1 MSTILFELGC
11 EELPPKSLKPLR
23 DALQASVI
31 AQLTEADITFDSIK
45 AFAAPRRLALQIQ
58 GISDKQPDRS
68 EQKRGPAIKAAF
80 DAEGNLSKALRGS
93 VSSNIPFENS
103 QVLENFFRDSKDEKS
118 NRNFKELIDKIN
130 KQGYKEV
137 LEELNQ
143 KSISFLTKYGIKISV
158 SGTSKGSYISFEQ
171 TIQGQATTELLPAIF
186 QTALDNLPIAKRM
199 RSGASRNEF
208 VRPVQWAVLMQDS
221 AVIDATIQ
229 GHQTANQ
236 TRGHRFHSP
245 NYHEIAHAGN
255 YEQLLDGLKV
265 VADFDK
271 RQMLIK
277 NQVKALAD
285 EVNADAIVP
294 QDLLDEVTALV
305 DFPIALRASF
315 EPRFLQVP
323 QEALISTMQADQK
336 YFCLTDKAGKLQPY
350 FIFITNIESKDPNQ
364 IIEGNE
370 KVVRPRLADAEFFFL
385 QDQKQPLFALT
396 ESLKTRVFQDK
407 LGTIWEKSERIAK
420 LAAFIAALMQQ
431 QGQQI
436 DIDET
441 VRAGILSKADLASS
455 LVGEYPELQGI
466 AGTYYAR
473 LNNEPEAVAA
483 SLEEQYLPKFSGD
496 VLPQTPIGICLA
508 LADRLD
514 TLVGIFAIDQAPTG
528 SKDPFSLRRSAI
540 GILRILIEKQLP
552 INLVA
557 LVEQAIKGYSDAE
570 GSKIEKMGDTFT
582 QVMAFLNSRYR
593 AMYTEQGVSVDT
605 IQAVQAI
612 NPHMPLDFDQRIRAV
627 QAFSELS
634 QASMLADS
642 NKRVANIL
650 AKSEVSVADNVDEA
664 LLSESAEQS
673 LYGSVRQ
680 AQTAVQPLLEQADYT
695 QVLQTLA
702 SLDEPLT
709 QFFDNVMVNS
719 EDAAL
724 KNNRLALLKQVRAL
738 FLTVADIS
746 ELQL

>member
-23 DALQASVI
+23 DALQASVTE
-31 AQLTEADITFDSIK
+31 QLNEAEIGFDSIK
-45 AFAAPRRLALQIQ
+45 AFAAPRRLAIRIE

-80 DAEGNLSKALRGS
+80 DSDGNPTRAAMGFAKGLGIDAS
-93 VSSNIPFENS
+93 
-103 QVLENFFRDSKDEKS
+103 
-118 NRNFKELIDKIN
+118 ELITINTDKGDYV
-130 KQGYKEV
+130 GY
-137 LEELNQ
+137 
-143 KSISFLTKYGIKISV
+143 
-158 SGTSKGSYISFEQ
+158 EQ
-171 TIQGQATTELLPAIF
+171 IIQGQATTELLPTIF

-229 GHQTANQ
+229 GHQTGKQ

-245 NYHEIAHAGN
+245 DYHEITHAN
-255 YEQLLDGLKV
+255 DYEQLLDDLKV

-271 RQMLIK
+271 RQTLIK
-277 NQVKALAD
+277 NQVKTLAD
-285 EVNADAIVP
+285 EVNADPIVP

-305 DFPIALRASF
+305 DFPIALRANF
-315 EPRFLQVP
+315 EARFLQVP

-336 YFCLTDKAGKLQPY
+336 YFCLTDKVGKLQPY

-407 LGTIWEKSERIAK
+407 LGTIWQKSERIAK
-420 LAAFIAALMQQ
+420 LAAFIATLMQQ
-431 QGQQI
+431 QGR
-436 DIDET
+436 DINVDET
-441 VRAGILSKADLASS
+441 VRAAILSKADLASS

-473 LNNEPEAVAA
+473 LNDEPEAVAA
-483 SLEEQYLPKFSGD
+483 SLQEQYLPKFSGD

-557 LVEQAIKGYSDAE
+557 LVEQAIKGYSTSE
-570 GSKIEKMGDTFT
+570 GSKIAKMGDTFT

-593 AMYTEQGVSVDT
+593 AMYTEQGISVDT

-627 QAFSELS
+627 QTFSELP
-634 QASMLADS
+634 QAEELADS

-650 AKSEVSVADNVDEA
+650 AKSEVSVADTVDEA
-664 LLSESAEQS
+664 LLSEAAEQT
-673 LYGSVRQ
+673 LYQAVQQ
-680 AQTAVQPLLEQADYT
+680 AQMAVKPLLETADYT
-695 QVLQTLA
+695 QVLQTLV
-702 SLDEPLT
+702 SLDAPLT
-709 QFFDNVMVNS
+709 QFFADVMVNS

>member
-23 DALQASVI
+23 DALQASV
-31 AQLTEADITFDSIK
+31 AEQLSAAEITFDSIK
-45 AFAAPRRLALQIQ
+45 AFAAPRRLAIQIE
-58 GISDKQPDRS
+58 GISDKQPDRT

-80 DAEGNLSKALRGS
+80 DSDGNPTRAAMGFAKGLGIEAS
-93 VSSNIPFENS
+93 
-103 QVLENFFRDSKDEKS
+103 
-118 NRNFKELIDKIN
+118 ELTTINTDK
-130 KQGYKEV
+130 GDYV
-137 LEELNQ
+137 
-143 KSISFLTKYGIKISV
+143 G
-158 SGTSKGSYISFEQ
+158 FEQ
-171 TIQGQATTELLPAIF
+171 TISGQATTELLPAIF
-186 QTALDNLPIAKRM
+186 QTALDSLPIAKRM

-208 VRPVQWAVLMQDS
+208 VRPVQWVVLMQDDT
-221 AVIDATIQ
+221 VIDATIQ
-229 GHQTANQ
+229 GHQTGSQ

-245 NYHEIAHAGN
+245 DYHDIAHAN
-255 YEQLLDGLKV
+255 DYEQLLDGLKV

-285 EVNADAIVP
+285 EVNSDAIVP

-315 EPRFLQVP
+315 EARFLQVP

-336 YFCLTDKAGKLQPY
+336 YFCLTDKTGKLQPY

-420 LAAFIAALMQQ
+420 LAAFIATLMQQ
-431 QGQQI
+431 QGH
-436 DIDET
+436 DINVDET

-473 LNNEPEAVAA
+473 LNDEPEAVAA

-496 VLPQTPIGICLA
+496 VLPQTPVGICLA

-552 INLVA
+552 VNLVA

-570 GSKIEKMGDTFT
+570 GSKIAKMGDTFT

-650 AKSEVSVADNVDEA
+650 AKSEVSVADTVDET
-664 LLSESAEQS
+664 LLSEPAEQN
-673 LYGSVRQ
+673 LYNNVHQ
-680 AQTAVQPLLEQADYT
+680 AQMAVTPLLEQADYT

-719 EDAAL
+719 DDAAL

>member
-23 DALQASVI
+23 DALQTSVTE
-31 AQLTEADITFDSIK
+31 QLNEAEIGFDSIK
-45 AFAAPRRLALQIQ
+45 AFAAPRRLAIQIQ
-58 GISDKQPDRS
+58 GVSDKQPDRS

-80 DAEGNLSKALRGS
+80 DADGNPTRAAMGFAKGLGIDPS
-93 VSSNIPFENS
+93 
-103 QVLENFFRDSKDEKS
+103 
-118 NRNFKELIDKIN
+118 ELITINTDKGDYV
-130 KQGYKEV
+130 GY
-137 LEELNQ
+137 
-143 KSISFLTKYGIKISV
+143 
-158 SGTSKGSYISFEQ
+158 EQ
-171 TIQGQATTELLPAIF
+171 VIHGRATTELLPAIF

-199 RSGASRNEF
+199 RAGSSRDEF
-208 VRPVQWAVLMQDS
+208 VRPVQWTVLMQDG

-229 GHQTANQ
+229 GHQTGKH

-245 NYHEIAHAGN
+245 DYHEIAHAN
-255 YEQLLDGLKV
+255 DYEQLLDGLKV

-271 RQMLIK
+271 RQTLIK

-285 EVNADAIVP
+285 EVNADSIVP

-305 DFPIALRASF
+305 DFPIALRANF

-350 FIFITNIESKDPNQ
+350 FIFITNIESKDPKQ

-420 LAAFIAALMQQ
+420 LAAFIATLMQE
-431 QGQQI
+431 QGYDI
-436 DIDET
+436 SIDET

-473 LNNEPEAVAA
+473 LNDEPEAVAA

-496 VLPQTPIGICLA
+496 VLPKTPIGICLA

-557 LVEQAIKGYSDAE
+557 LVEQAIKGYSTSE
-570 GSKIEKMGDTFT
+570 GSKIAKMGDTFT

-627 QAFSELS
+627 QTFSELP
-634 QASMLADS
+634 QAEKLADS

-650 AKSEVSVADNVDEA
+650 AKSEVSVADTVDEA
-664 LLSESAEQS
+664 LLSEPAEQA
-673 LYGSVRQ
+673 LYQAVQQ
-680 AQTAVQPLLEQADYT
+680 AQTAVKPLLETADYT
-695 QVLQTLA
+695 QVLQTLV
-702 SLDEPLT
+702 SLDAPLSE
-709 QFFDNVMVNS
+709 FFADVMVNS

>member
-23 DALQASVI
+23 DALQASVTE
-31 AQLTEADITFDSIK
+31 QLTEADITFDSIK
-45 AFAAPRRLALQIQ
+45 AFAAPRRLAIQIQ

-80 DAEGNLSKALRGS
+80 DSDGNPTRAAMGFAKGLGIEAS
-93 VSSNIPFENS
+93 
-103 QVLENFFRDSKDEKS
+103 
-118 NRNFKELIDKIN
+118 ELITINTDKGDYV
-130 KQGYKEV
+130 GY
-137 LEELNQ
+137 
-143 KSISFLTKYGIKISV
+143 
-158 SGTSKGSYISFEQ
+158 EQ
-171 TIQGQATTELLPAIF
+171 VIHGQATTELLPAIF

-221 AVIDATIQ
+221 TVIDATIQ
-229 GHQTANQ
+229 GHQTGTQ

-245 NYHEIAHAGN
+245 DYHTIAHAN
-255 YEQLLDGLKV
+255 DYEQLLDGLKV

-285 EVNADAIVP
+285 EVNADPIVP

-305 DFPIALRASF
+305 DFPIALRANF
-315 EPRFLQVP
+315 EARFLQVP

-420 LAAFIAALMQQ
+420 LAAFIATLMQQ
-431 QGQQI
+431 QGRDI
-436 DIDET
+436 SIDET
-441 VRAGILSKADLASS
+441 VRAAILSKADLASS

-473 LNNEPEAVAA
+473 LNGEPEAVAA

-496 VLPQTPIGICLA
+496 VLPKTPIGICLA

-557 LVEQAIKGYSDAE
+557 LVEQAIKGYSTSD
-570 GSKIEKMGDTFT
+570 GSKIAKMGDTFT

-627 QAFSELS
+627 QTFSKVS

-650 AKSEVSVADNVDEA
+650 AKSEVSVADNVDEP
-664 LLSESAEQS
+664 LLSEPAEQE
-673 LYGSVRQ
+673 LYKAVQQ
-680 AQTAVQPLLEQADYT
+680 AQTAVKPLLETADYT
-695 QVLQTLA
+695 QVLQTLV
-702 SLDEPLT
+702 SLDAPLT
-709 QFFDNVMVNS
+709 QFFADVMVNS
-719 EDAAL
+719 DDAAL

>member
-23 DALQASVI
+23 DALQASVTE
-31 AQLTEADITFDSIK
+31 QLNDAEIGFDSIK
-45 AFAAPRRLALQIQ
+45 AFAAPRRLAIQIE

-80 DAEGNLSKALRGS
+80 DSDGNPTRAAMGFAKGLGIEAS
-93 VSSNIPFENS
+93 
-103 QVLENFFRDSKDEKS
+103 
-118 NRNFKELIDKIN
+118 ELITINTDKGDYV
-130 KQGYKEV
+130 GY
-137 LEELNQ
+137 
-143 KSISFLTKYGIKISV
+143 
-158 SGTSKGSYISFEQ
+158 EQ
-171 TIQGQATTELLPAIF
+171 VIHGQATTELLPEIF

-208 VRPVQWAVLMQDS
+208 VRPVQWAVLMQDD
-221 AVIDATIQ
+221 AVIGATIQ
-229 GHQTANQ
+229 GHQTGKQ

-245 NYHEIAHAGN
+245 EYHEITHAN
-255 YEQLLDGLKV
+255 DYEQLLDSLKV

-271 RQMLIK
+271 RQTLIN

-285 EVNADAIVP
+285 EVNADPIVP

-305 DFPIALRASF
+305 DFPIALRANF
-315 EPRFLQVP
+315 ELRFLQVP

-350 FIFITNIESKDPNQ
+350 FIFITNIESKNPNQ

-420 LAAFIAALMQQ
+420 LAAFIATLMQQ
-431 QGQQI
+431 QGR
-436 DIDET
+436 DINVDET
-441 VRAGILSKADLASS
+441 VRAAILSKADLASS

-473 LNNEPEAVAA
+473 LNDESEAVAA
-483 SLEEQYLPKFSGD
+483 SLQEQYLPKFSGD

-557 LVEQAIKGYSDAE
+557 LVEQAIKGYSTSE
-570 GSKIEKMGDTFT
+570 GSKIAKMGDTFT

-627 QAFSELS
+627 QTFSELP
-634 QASMLADS
+634 QAEKLSDS

-650 AKSEVSVADNVDEA
+650 AKSEVSVADTVDEA
-664 LLSESAEQS
+664 LLSEPAEQA
-673 LYGSVRQ
+673 LYQAVQQ
-680 AQTAVQPLLEQADYT
+680 AQTAVKPLLETADYT
-695 QVLQTLA
+695 QVLQTLV
-702 SLDEPLT
+702 SLDAPLT
-709 QFFDNVMVNS
+709 QFFADVMVNS

>member
-23 DALQASVI
+23 DALQASVTE
-31 AQLTEADITFDSIK
+31 QLTEAGISFDSIK

-58 GISDKQPDRS
+58 GIGDKQPDRS

-80 DAEGNLSKALRGS
+80 DAEGNPTRAAMGFAKGLGIEAS
-93 VSSNIPFENS
+93 
-103 QVLENFFRDSKDEKS
+103 
-118 NRNFKELIDKIN
+118 ELITINTDKGDYI
-130 KQGYKEV
+130 GY
-137 LEELNQ
+137 
-143 KSISFLTKYGIKISV
+143 
-158 SGTSKGSYISFEQ
+158 EQ

-221 AVIDATIQ
+221 TVIDATIQ
-229 GHQTANQ
+229 GHQTGTQ

-245 NYHEIAHAGN
+245 DYHNIGHAN
-255 YEQLLDGLKV
+255 DYEELLGGLKV

-285 EVNADAIVP
+285 EVNSDAIVP
-294 QDLLDEVTALV
+294 QALLDEVTALV

-315 EPRFLQVP
+315 EARFLQVP

-336 YFCLTDKAGKLQPY
+336 YFCLTDRTGKLQPY

-431 QGQQI
+431 QGSEI
-436 DIDET
+436 SIDET

-473 LNNEPEAVAA
+473 LNDEPEAVAA

-557 LVEQAIKGYSDAE
+557 LVEQAIKGYSTSD
-570 GSKIEKMGDTFT
+570 GSKIAKMGDTFT

-664 LLSESAEQS
+664 LLSEPAEQS
-673 LYGSVRQ
+673 LYASVQQ
-680 AQTAVQPLLEQADYT
+680 AQMAVQPLLEQADYT

-719 EDAAL
+719 EDTTL

>member
-23 DALQASVI
+23 DALQASVTE
-31 AQLTEADITFDSIK
+31 QLNQADISFDSIK
-45 AFAAPRRLALQIQ
+45 AFAAPRRLAIQID
-58 GISDKQPDRS
+58 GISDKQPDRT
-68 EQKRGPAIKAAF
+68 EEKRGPAIKAAF
-80 DAEGNLSKALRGS
+80 DADGNPTRAAMGFAKGLGIEASKLTTI
-93 VSSNIPFENS
+93 NT
-103 QVLENFFRDSKDEKS
+103 
-118 NRNFKELIDKIN
+118 DKGDYV
-130 KQGYKEV
+130 GY
-137 LEELNQ
+137 
-143 KSISFLTKYGIKISV
+143 I
-158 SGTSKGSYISFEQ
+158 Q
-171 TIQGQATTELLPAIF
+171 TVQGQATTELLPTIF

-208 VRPVQWAVLMQDS
+208 VRPVQWAVLMQDD

-229 GHQTANQ
+229 GHQTGNQ

-245 NYHEIAHAGN
+245 EYHTIAHAN
-255 YEQLLDGLKV
+255 DYEQLLDGLKV

-294 QDLLDEVTALV
+294 QSLLDEVTALV

-336 YFCLTDKAGKLQPY
+336 YFCLTDKTGKLQPY

-364 IIEGNE
+364 IIQGNE

-473 LNNEPEAVAA
+473 LNDEPEAVAA

-557 LVEQAIKGYSDAE
+557 LVEQAIKGYSDAD
-570 GSKIEKMGDTFT
+570 GSKITKMGDTFT

-634 QASMLADS
+634 QAEKLADS

-650 AKSEVSVADNVDEA
+650 AKSEGVVADEVDA
-664 LLSESAEQS
+664 SLLTEDAEKS
-673 LYGSVRQ
+673 LYQAVQQ
-680 AQTAVQPLLEQADYT
+680 AQTAVTPLLETANYT
-695 QVLQTLA
+695 QILQTLV

-709 QFFDNVMVNS
+709 QFFADVMVNS
-719 EDAAL
+719 KDMAL
-724 KNNRLALLKQVRAL
+724 QANRLALLKQVRAL

>member
-23 DALQASVI
+23 DALQASVTE
-31 AQLTEADITFDSIK
+31 QLNEAEIGFDSIK
-45 AFAAPRRLALQIQ
+45 AFAAPRRLAIRIE

-80 DAEGNLSKALRGS
+80 DSDGNPTRAAMGFAKGLGIDAS
-93 VSSNIPFENS
+93 
-103 QVLENFFRDSKDEKS
+103 
-118 NRNFKELIDKIN
+118 ELITINTDKGDYV
-130 KQGYKEV
+130 GY
-137 LEELNQ
+137 
-143 KSISFLTKYGIKISV
+143 
-158 SGTSKGSYISFEQ
+158 EQ
-171 TIQGQATTELLPAIF
+171 IIQGQATTELLPTIF

-229 GHQTANQ
+229 GHQTGKQ

-245 NYHEIAHAGN
+245 DYHEITHAN
-255 YEQLLDGLKV
+255 DYEQLLDDLKV

-271 RQMLIK
+271 RQTLIK
-277 NQVKALAD
+277 NQVKTLAD
-285 EVNADAIVP
+285 EVNADPIVP
-294 QDLLDEVTALV
+294 HDLLDEVTALV
-305 DFPIALRASF
+305 DFPIALRANF
-315 EPRFLQVP
+315 EARFLQVP

-336 YFCLTDKAGKLQPY
+336 YFCLTDKVGKLQPY

-420 LAAFIAALMQQ
+420 LAAFIATLMQQ
-431 QGQQI
+431 QGR
-436 DIDET
+436 DINVDET
-441 VRAGILSKADLASS
+441 VRAAILSKADLASS

-473 LNNEPEAVAA
+473 LNDEPEAVAA
-483 SLEEQYLPKFSGD
+483 SLQEQYLPKFSGD

-557 LVEQAIKGYSDAE
+557 LVEQAIKGYSTSE
-570 GSKIEKMGDTFT
+570 GSKIAKMGDTFT

-593 AMYTEQGVSVDT
+593 AMYTEQGISVDT

-627 QAFSELS
+627 QTFSELP
-634 QASMLADS
+634 QAEKLADS

-650 AKSEVSVADNVDEA
+650 AKSEVNVADTVDEA
-664 LLSESAEQS
+664 LLSEAAEQT
-673 LYGSVRQ
+673 LYQAVQQ
-680 AQTAVQPLLEQADYT
+680 AQMAVKPLLETADYT
-695 QVLQTLA
+695 QVLQTLV
-702 SLDEPLT
+702 SLDAPLT
-709 QFFDNVMVNS
+709 QFFADVMVNS

>member
-23 DALQASVI
+23 DALQASVTE
-31 AQLTEADITFDSIK
+31 QLDEADIGFDSIK
-45 AFAAPRRLALQIQ
+45 AFAAPRRLAIQIQ
-58 GISDKQPDRS
+58 GISDKQPDRT
-68 EQKRGPAIKAAF
+68 EQKRGPAIKAAY
-80 DAEGNLSKALRGS
+80 DSEGNPTRAAMGFAKGLGIEAS
-93 VSSNIPFENS
+93 
-103 QVLENFFRDSKDEKS
+103 
-118 NRNFKELIDKIN
+118 ELTTINTDKGDYV
-130 KQGYKEV
+130 GY
-137 LEELNQ
+137 
-143 KSISFLTKYGIKISV
+143 
-158 SGTSKGSYISFEQ
+158 EQ
-171 TIQGQATTELLPAIF
+171 TIHGQATTELLPDIF

-199 RSGASRNEF
+199 RSGSGREEF
-208 VRPVQWAVLMQDS
+208 VRPVQWVVLMQDDQ
-221 AVIDATIQ
+221 VIDATIQ
-229 GHQTANQ
+229 GHQTGAK

-245 NYHEIAHAGN
+245 DYYELDHADN
-255 YEQLLDGLKV
+255 YESLLERLKV
-265 VADFDK
+265 IADFDK
-271 RQMLIK
+271 RRMLIN
-277 NQVKALAD
+277 NQVKTLAD
-285 EVNADAIVP
+285 QVNANAIVP
-294 QDLLDEVTALV
+294 AELLDEVTALV
-305 DFPIALRASF
+305 DLPIALRASF

-336 YFCLTDKAGKLQPY
+336 YFCLTDKNGKLQPY

-385 QDQKQPLFALT
+385 QDQKQPLFAMT
-396 ESLKTRVFQDK
+396 ESLKTRVFQDQ

-420 LAAFIAALMQQ
+420 LAGFIAGLMQE
-431 QGQQI
+431 QGQSI
-436 DIDET
+436 DLDET
-441 VRAGILSKADLASS
+441 VRAAILAKADLASS
-455 LVGEYPELQGI
+455 LVGEFPELQGI

-473 LNNEPEAVAA
+473 LNDEPEAVTA
-483 SLEEQYLPKFSGD
+483 SIEEQYLPKFSGD
-496 VLPQTPIGICLA
+496 VLPKTPIGICLA

-557 LVEQAIKGYSDAE
+557 LVEQAIKNYSSSE
-570 GSKIEKMGDTFT
+570 GSKIAKMGDTFT

-593 AMYTEQGVSVDT
+593 AMYTEKGVSVDT

-627 QAFSELS
+627 QTFSELP
-634 QASMLADS
+634 QAQKLADS
-642 NKRVANIL
+642 NKRVANII
-650 AKSEVSVADNVDEA
+650 AKSEGAVADNVDES
-664 LLSESAEQS
+664 LLTEAAEKD
-673 LYGSVRQ
+673 LYAKVQQ
-680 AQTAVQPLLEQADYT
+680 AQQQIAPLLEQANYT

-724 KNNRLALLKQVRAL
+724 KANRLALLKQVRAL

>member
-23 DALQASVI
+23 DALQASVTE
-31 AQLTEADITFDSIK
+31 QLNEAEISFDSIK

-80 DAEGNLSKALRGS
+80 DAEGNPTRAAMGFAKGLGIEAS
-93 VSSNIPFENS
+93 
-103 QVLENFFRDSKDEKS
+103 
-118 NRNFKELIDKIN
+118 ELITINTDKGN
-130 KQGYKEV
+130 YVGY
-137 LEELNQ
+137 
-143 KSISFLTKYGIKISV
+143 
-158 SGTSKGSYISFEQ
+158 EQ
-171 TIQGQATTELLPAIF
+171 VIHGQATTELLATIF

-221 AVIDATIQ
+221 TVIDATIQ
-229 GHQTANQ
+229 GHQTGTQ

-245 NYHEIAHAGN
+245 NYHEIAHAN
-255 YEQLLDGLKV
+255 DYEELLGGLKV

-396 ESLKTRVFQDK
+396 ESLKTRVFQEK

-593 AMYTEQGVSVDT
+593 AMYTEQGVSVDI

-627 QAFSELS
+627 QTFSELS

-650 AKSEVSVADNVDEA
+650 AKSEVSVADTVDES

-673 LYGSVRQ
+673 LYASVLQ
-680 AQTAVQPLLEQADYT
+680 AQTAVKPLLEQADYT

>member
-23 DALQASVI
+23 DALENSVKE
-31 AQLTEADITFDSIK
+31 QLNEVNISFDSMK
-45 AFAAPRRLALQIQ
+45 AFAAPRRLALQIE
-58 GISDKQPDRS
+58 GISDKQPDRT

-80 DAEGNLSKALRGS
+80 DADGNPTRAALGFAKGLGIEAS
-93 VSSNIPFENS
+93 
-103 QVLENFFRDSKDEKS
+103 
-118 NRNFKELIDKIN
+118 ELTTIITDKGDYV
-130 KQGYKEV
+130 GY
-137 LEELNQ
+137 
-143 KSISFLTKYGIKISV
+143 
-158 SGTSKGSYISFEQ
+158 EQ
-171 TIQGQATTELLPAIF
+171 TVHGQATTELLPAIF

-199 RSGASRNEF
+199 RSGASRDEF
-208 VRPVQWAVLMQDS
+208 VRPVQWAVLMQDD

-229 GHQTANQ
+229 GHQTGTQ

-245 NYHEIAHAGN
+245 DYHTIAHAN
-255 YEQLLDGLKV
+255 DYEELLKGLKV

-277 NQVKALAD
+277 NQVKALANQ
-285 EVNADAIVP
+285 VNANAIVP

-305 DFPIALRASF
+305 DFPIALRADF
-315 EPRFLQVP
+315 ESRFLQVP

-336 YFCLTDKAGKLQPY
+336 YFCLTDKEGKLQPY
-350 FIFITNIESKDPNQ
+350 FIFITNIESKDPKQ

-431 QGQQI
+431 QGAQI
-436 DIDET
+436 DIEET
-441 VRAGILSKADLASS
+441 VRAAMLAKADLASS

-473 LNNEPEAVAA
+473 LNGEPAAVAA

-496 VLPQTPIGICLA
+496 VLPKTPIGICLA

-557 LVEQAIKGYSDAE
+557 LVEQAIKNYTSTE
-570 GSKIEKMGDTFT
+570 GSKIAKMGDTFT

-627 QAFSELS
+627 QTFSELP

-650 AKSEVSVADNVDEA
+650 AKSEVTVADKVDEA
-664 LLSESAEQS
+664 LLAEPAEQV
-673 LYGSVRQ
+673 LYSSVRQ
-680 AQTAVQPLLEQADYT
+680 AQTAVTPLLEKADYT

-724 KNNRLALLKQVRAL
+724 KNNRLALLNQVRAL

>member
-23 DALQASVI
+23 DALQASVTE
-31 AQLTEADITFDSIK
+31 QLTEADITFDSIK
-45 AFAAPRRLALQIQ
+45 AFAAPRRLAIQIQ

-80 DAEGNLSKALRGS
+80 DSDGNPTRAAMGFAKGLGIEAS
-93 VSSNIPFENS
+93 
-103 QVLENFFRDSKDEKS
+103 
-118 NRNFKELIDKIN
+118 ELITINTDKGDYV
-130 KQGYKEV
+130 GY
-137 LEELNQ
+137 
-143 KSISFLTKYGIKISV
+143 
-158 SGTSKGSYISFEQ
+158 EQ
-171 TIQGQATTELLPAIF
+171 VIDGQATTELLPAIF

-221 AVIDATIQ
+221 TVIEATIQ
-229 GHQTANQ
+229 GHQTGTQ

-245 NYHEIAHAGN
+245 DYYTIAHAN
-255 YEQLLDGLKV
+255 DYEQLLDGLKV

-305 DFPIALRASF
+305 DFPIALRANF
-315 EPRFLQVP
+315 EARFLQVP

-420 LAAFIAALMQQ
+420 LAAFIATLMQQ
-431 QGQQI
+431 QGR
-436 DIDET
+436 DINVDET
-441 VRAGILSKADLASS
+441 VRAAILSKADLASS

-473 LNNEPEAVAA
+473 LNGEPEAVAA

-496 VLPQTPIGICLA
+496 VLPKTPIGICLA

-557 LVEQAIKGYSDAE
+557 LVEQAIKGYSTSD
-570 GSKIEKMGDTFT
+570 GSKIAKMGDTFT

-627 QAFSELS
+627 QSFSKVS

-650 AKSEVSVADNVDEA
+650 AKSEVSVADTVDEA
-664 LLSESAEQS
+664 LLSESAEQN
-673 LYGSVRQ
+673 LYASVKQ
-680 AQTAVQPLLEQADYT
+680 AQTVVQPLLEQADYT
-695 QVLQTLA
+695 QVLQTLT

-719 EDAAL
+719 DDATL
-724 KNNRLALLKQVRAL
+724 KNNRLALLKRVRAL

>member
-23 DALQASVI
+23 DALQASVTE
-31 AQLTEADITFDSIK
+31 QLNEAEIGFDSIK
-45 AFAAPRRLALQIQ
+45 AFAAPRRLAIRIE

-80 DAEGNLSKALRGS
+80 DSDGNPTRAAMGFAKGLGIDAS
-93 VSSNIPFENS
+93 
-103 QVLENFFRDSKDEKS
+103 
-118 NRNFKELIDKIN
+118 ELITINTDKGDYV
-130 KQGYKEV
+130 GY
-137 LEELNQ
+137 
-143 KSISFLTKYGIKISV
+143 
-158 SGTSKGSYISFEQ
+158 EQ
-171 TIQGQATTELLPAIF
+171 IIQGQATTELLPTIF

-208 VRPVQWAVLMQDS
+208 VRPVQWAVLMQDDE
-221 AVIDATIQ
+221 VIDTTIQ
-229 GHQTANQ
+229 GHQTGKQ

-245 NYHEIAHAGN
+245 DYHEITHAN
-255 YEQLLDGLKV
+255 DYEQLLDGLKV

-271 RQMLIK
+271 RQTLIK
-277 NQVKALAD
+277 NQVKTLAD
-285 EVNADAIVP
+285 EVNADPIVP

-305 DFPIALRASF
+305 DFPIALRANF
-315 EPRFLQVP
+315 QARFLQVP

-420 LAAFIAALMQQ
+420 LAAFIATLMQQ
-431 QGQQI
+431 QGR
-436 DIDET
+436 DINVDET
-441 VRAGILSKADLASS
+441 VRAAILSKADLASS

-473 LNNEPEAVAA
+473 LNDEPEAVAA
-483 SLEEQYLPKFSGD
+483 SLQEQYLPKFSGD

-557 LVEQAIKGYSDAE
+557 LVEQAIKGYSTSE
-570 GSKIEKMGDTFT
+570 GSKIAKMGDTFT

-627 QAFSELS
+627 QTFSELP
-634 QASMLADS
+634 QAEELADS

-650 AKSEVSVADNVDEA
+650 AKSEVSVADTVDEA
-664 LLSESAEQS
+664 LLSEAAEQT
-673 LYGSVRQ
+673 LYQAVQQ
-680 AQTAVQPLLEQADYT
+680 AQMAVKPLLETADYT
-695 QVLQTLA
+695 QVLQTLV
-702 SLDEPLT
+702 SLDAPLT
-709 QFFDNVMVNS
+709 QFFADVMVNS

>member
-31 AQLTEADITFDSIK
+31 EQLNEAEISFDSIK

-80 DAEGNLSKALRGS
+80 DADGNPTRAAMGFAKGLGIEAS
-93 VSSNIPFENS
+93 
-103 QVLENFFRDSKDEKS
+103 
-118 NRNFKELIDKIN
+118 ELITINTDKGDYV
-130 KQGYKEV
+130 GY
-137 LEELNQ
+137 
-143 KSISFLTKYGIKISV
+143 
-158 SGTSKGSYISFEQ
+158 EQ
-171 TIQGQATTELLPAIF
+171 VIHGQATTELLPAIF

-221 AVIDATIQ
+221 TVIDATIQ
-229 GHQTANQ
+229 GHQTGTQ

-245 NYHEIAHAGN
+245 NYHEIAHAN
-255 YEQLLDGLKV
+255 DYEQLLDSLKV

-285 EVNADAIVP
+285 EVNSDAIVP

-336 YFCLTDKAGKLQPY
+336 YFCLTDKTGKLQPY

-664 LLSESAEQS
+664 LLSEPAEQG
-673 LYGSVRQ
+673 LYASVLQ
-680 AQTAVQPLLEQADYT
+680 AQTAVKPLLEQADYT

>member
-23 DALQASVI
+23 DALQASVTE
-31 AQLTEADITFDSIK
+31 QLNEADITFDSIK
-45 AFAAPRRLALQIQ
+45 AFAAPRRLAIRIE

-80 DAEGNLSKALRGS
+80 DSDGNPTRAAMGFAKGLGIDAS
-93 VSSNIPFENS
+93 
-103 QVLENFFRDSKDEKS
+103 
-118 NRNFKELIDKIN
+118 ELITINTDKGDYV
-130 KQGYKEV
+130 GY
-137 LEELNQ
+137 
-143 KSISFLTKYGIKISV
+143 
-158 SGTSKGSYISFEQ
+158 EQ
-171 TIQGQATTELLPAIF
+171 IIQGQATTELLPTIF

-229 GHQTANQ
+229 GHQTGKQ

-245 NYHEIAHAGN
+245 DYHEITHAN
-255 YEQLLDGLKV
+255 DYEQLLDDLKV

-277 NQVKALAD
+277 NQVKTLAD
-285 EVNADAIVP
+285 EVNADPIVP

-305 DFPIALRASF
+305 DFPIALRANF
-315 EPRFLQVP
+315 EARFLQVP

-407 LGTIWEKSERIAK
+407 LGTIWQKSERIAK
-420 LAAFIAALMQQ
+420 LAAFIATLMQQ
-431 QGQQI
+431 QGR
-436 DIDET
+436 DINVDET
-441 VRAGILSKADLASS
+441 VRAAILSKADLASS

-473 LNNEPEAVAA
+473 LNDEPEAVAA
-483 SLEEQYLPKFSGD
+483 SLQEQYLPKFSGD

-557 LVEQAIKGYSDAE
+557 LVEQAIKGYSTSE
-570 GSKIEKMGDTFT
+570 GSKIAKMGDTFT

-627 QAFSELS
+627 QTFSELP
-634 QASMLADS
+634 QAEELADS

-650 AKSEVSVADNVDEA
+650 AKSEVSVADTVDEA
-664 LLSESAEQS
+664 LLSEPAEQT
-673 LYGSVRQ
+673 LYQAVQQ
-680 AQTAVQPLLEQADYT
+680 AQTAVKPLLETADYT
-695 QVLQTLA
+695 QVLQTLV
-702 SLDEPLT
+702 SLDAPLSD
-709 QFFDNVMVNS
+709 FFADVMVNS

>member
-23 DALQASVI
+23 DALQASVTE
-31 AQLTEADITFDSIK
+31 QLTAADITFDSIK
-45 AFAAPRRLALQIQ
+45 AFAAPRRLAIQIQ
-58 GISDKQPDRS
+58 GISDKQPDRT

-80 DAEGNLSKALRGS
+80 DAEGNPTRAAMGFAKGLGIEAS
-93 VSSNIPFENS
+93 
-103 QVLENFFRDSKDEKS
+103 
-118 NRNFKELIDKIN
+118 ELTTINTDK
-130 KQGYKEV
+130 GDYV
-137 LEELNQ
+137 
-143 KSISFLTKYGIKISV
+143 G
-158 SGTSKGSYISFEQ
+158 FEQ
-171 TIQGQATTELLPAIF
+171 TIRGQATTELLPAIF

-208 VRPVQWAVLMQDS
+208 VRPVQWAVLMQDDT
-221 AVIDATIQ
+221 VIDATIQ
-229 GHQTANQ
+229 GHQTGTQ

-245 NYHEIAHAGN
+245 DYHNIAHAN
-255 YEQLLDGLKV
+255 DYEELLSGLKV

-285 EVNADAIVP
+285 EVNSDAIVP

-315 EPRFLQVP
+315 EARFLQVP

-336 YFCLTDKAGKLQPY
+336 YFCLTDKTGKLQPY

-396 ESLKTRVFQDK
+396 ESLKNRVFQDK

-420 LAAFIAALMQQ
+420 LAAFIATLMQQ
-431 QGQQI
+431 QGH
-436 DIDET
+436 DINVDET

-473 LNNEPEAVAA
+473 LNDEPEAVAA

-570 GSKIEKMGDTFT
+570 GSKIAKMGDTFT

-650 AKSEVSVADNVDEA
+650 AKSEVSVADTVDEA
-664 LLSESAEQS
+664 LLSEHAEQN
-673 LYGSVRQ
+673 LYANVKQ
-680 AQTAVQPLLEQADYT
+680 AQTVVQPLLEQADYT

-709 QFFDNVMVNS
+709 QFFDQVMVNS

>member
-23 DALQASVI
+23 DALQASVTE
-31 AQLTEADITFDSIK
+31 QLNEAEISFDTIK

-80 DAEGNLSKALRGS
+80 DAEGNPTRAAMGFAKGLGIEAS
-93 VSSNIPFENS
+93 
-103 QVLENFFRDSKDEKS
+103 
-118 NRNFKELIDKIN
+118 ELITINTDKGDYV
-130 KQGYKEV
+130 GY
-137 LEELNQ
+137 
-143 KSISFLTKYGIKISV
+143 
-158 SGTSKGSYISFEQ
+158 EQ
-171 TIQGQATTELLPAIF
+171 VIHGQATTELLAAIF

-221 AVIDATIQ
+221 TVIDAIIQ
-229 GHQTANQ
+229 GHQTGTQ

-245 NYHEIAHAGN
+245 NYHEIAHAN
-255 YEQLLDGLKV
+255 DYEELLGGLKV

-285 EVNADAIVP
+285 EVNSDAIVP

-650 AKSEVSVADNVDEA
+650 AKSEVSVADTVDEA

-673 LYGSVRQ
+673 LYASVLQ
-680 AQTAVQPLLEQADYT
+680 AQTAVKPLLEQADYT

-702 SLDEPLT
+702 SLDKPLT

>member
-11 EELPPKSLKPLR
+11 EELPPKSLKALR
-23 DALQASVI
+23 DALQTSVTE
-31 AQLTEADITFDSIK
+31 QLAEADISFDSIK

-58 GISDKQPDRS
+58 GISEKQPDRS

-80 DAEGNLSKALRGS
+80 DADGNPSRAAIGFAKGLGIEASELVTITTDKGDY
-93 VSSNIPFENS
+93 VGYE
-103 QVLENFFRDSKDEKS
+103 QV
-118 NRNFKELIDKIN
+118 
-130 KQGYKEV
+130 
-137 LEELNQ
+137 
-143 KSISFLTKYGIKISV
+143 IK
-158 SGTSKGSYISFEQ
+158 
-171 TIQGQATTELLPAIF
+171 GQAVTELLPQIL

-199 RSGASRNEF
+199 RSGASREEF
-208 VRPVQWAVLMQDS
+208 VRPVQWAVLMQDDQLIE
-221 AVIDATIQ
+221 AKIQ
-229 GHQTANQ
+229 GQQTGTQ

-245 NYHEIAHAGN
+245 DYHPIDHADH
-255 YEQLLDGLKV
+255 YEALLESLKV
-265 VADFDK
+265 IANFEK
-271 RQMLIK
+271 RRTLIN
-277 NQVKALAD
+277 NQVKTLAD
-285 EVNADAIVP
+285 QVNAKAIIP
-294 QDLLDEVTALV
+294 QELLDEVTALV

-336 YFCLTDKAGKLQPY
+336 YFCLTDKAGKLLPY

-407 LGTIWEKSERIAK
+407 LGTIWQKSERIAK
-420 LAAFIAALMQQ
+420 LAAFIATLMLE
-431 QGQQI
+431 QGVQI

-441 VRAGILSKADLASS
+441 VRAAILSKADLASS

-473 LNNEPEAVAA
+473 LNDEPETVAA
-483 SLEEQYLPKFSGD
+483 SLQEQYLPKFSGD

-552 INLVA
+552 INIVA
-557 LVEQAIKGYSDAE
+557 LAQQAIRNYSSADNDWVINRA
-570 GSKIEKMGDTFT
+570 DTFT
-582 QVMAFLNSRYR
+582 QVITFLNSRYR

-612 NPHMPLDFDQRIRAV
+612 NTDMPLDFDQRIRAV
-627 QAFSELS
+627 QAFSELP
-634 QASMLADS
+634 QASKLADS

-650 AKSEVSVADNVDEA
+650 AKSEAQVADNVDES
-664 LLSESAEQS
+664 LLSESAEQQ
-673 LYGSVRQ
+673 LYQAVIQ
-680 AQTAVQPLLEQADYT
+680 AQAALTPLLETADYT
-695 QVLQTLA
+695 QILQTLA

-709 QFFDNVMVNS
+709 QFFDDVMVNS

-724 KNNRLALLKQVRAL
+724 KANRLALLKQVRAL

>member
-23 DALQASVI
+23 DALQASI
-31 AQLTEADITFDSIK
+31 TEQLTEADISFNSIK
-45 AFAAPRRLALQIQ
+45 AFAAPRRLAIQIQ
-58 GISDKQPDRS
+58 GISDKQPDRT
-68 EQKRGPAIKAAF
+68 EEKRGPAIKAAF
-80 DAEGNLSKALRGS
+80 DADGNPTRAAMGFAKGLGIEAS
-93 VSSNIPFENS
+93 
-103 QVLENFFRDSKDEKS
+103 
-118 NRNFKELIDKIN
+118 ELTTINTDKGDYV
-130 KQGYKEV
+130 GYV
-137 LEELNQ
+137 
-143 KSISFLTKYGIKISV
+143 
-158 SGTSKGSYISFEQ
+158 Q

-208 VRPVQWAVLMQDS
+208 VRPVQWVVLMQDD
-221 AVIDATIQ
+221 AVINATIQ
-229 GHQTANQ
+229 GHHTGTQ

-245 NYHEIAHAGN
+245 DYHNIAHTN
-255 YEQLLDGLKV
+255 DYEQLLDGLKV

-285 EVNADAIVP
+285 EVNSDAIVP
-294 QDLLDEVTALV
+294 QSLLDEVTALV

-315 EPRFLQVP
+315 EARFLQVP

-336 YFCLTDKAGKLQPY
+336 YFCLTDKTGKLQPY

-431 QGQQI
+431 QGSEI
-436 DIDET
+436 SIDET

-473 LNNEPEAVAA
+473 LNDEPEAVAA

-557 LVEQAIKGYSDAE
+557 LVEQAIKGYSDAD
-570 GSKIEKMGDTFT
+570 GSKVTKMGDTFT
-582 QVMAFLNSRYR
+582 QVMTFLNSRYR

-634 QASMLADS
+634 QAEKLADS

-650 AKSEVSVADNVDEA
+650 AKSEGVVADEVDA
-664 LLSESAEQS
+664 SLLTEDAEKS
-673 LYGSVRQ
+673 LYQAVQQ
-680 AQTAVQPLLEQADYT
+680 AQTAVTPLLETANYT
-695 QVLQTLA
+695 QILQTLV

-709 QFFDNVMVNS
+709 QFFADVMVNS
-719 EDAAL
+719 KDMAL
-724 KNNRLALLKQVRAL
+724 QANRLALLKQVRAL

>member
-23 DALQASVI
+23 DALQASVTE
-31 AQLTEADITFDSIK
+31 QLTEADITFDSIK
-45 AFAAPRRLALQIQ
+45 AFAAPRRLAIQIQ

-80 DAEGNLSKALRGS
+80 DSDGNPTRAAMGFAKGLGIEAS
-93 VSSNIPFENS
+93 
-103 QVLENFFRDSKDEKS
+103 
-118 NRNFKELIDKIN
+118 ELITINTDKGDYV
-130 KQGYKEV
+130 GY
-137 LEELNQ
+137 
-143 KSISFLTKYGIKISV
+143 
-158 SGTSKGSYISFEQ
+158 EQ
-171 TIQGQATTELLPAIF
+171 VIHGQATTELLPAIF

-221 AVIDATIQ
+221 TVIDATIQ
-229 GHQTANQ
+229 GHQTGTQ

-245 NYHEIAHAGN
+245 DYHTIAHAN
-255 YEQLLDGLKV
+255 DYEQLLDGLKV

-305 DFPIALRASF
+305 DFPIALRANF
-315 EPRFLQVP
+315 EARFLQVP

-396 ESLKTRVFQDK
+396 ENLKTRVFQDK

-420 LAAFIAALMQQ
+420 LAAFIATLMQQ
-431 QGQQI
+431 QGRDI
-436 DIDET
+436 SIDET
-441 VRAGILSKADLASS
+441 VRAAILSKADLASS

-473 LNNEPEAVAA
+473 LNGEPEAVAA

-496 VLPQTPIGICLA
+496 VLPKTPIGICLA

-557 LVEQAIKGYSDAE
+557 LVEQAIKGYSTSD
-570 GSKIEKMGDTFT
+570 GSKIAKMGDTFT

-627 QAFSELS
+627 QSFSKVS

-664 LLSESAEQS
+664 LLSEPAEQE
-673 LYGSVRQ
+673 LYQAVQQ
-680 AQTAVQPLLEQADYT
+680 AQTAVKPLLETADYT
-695 QVLQTLA
+695 QVLQTLV
-702 SLDEPLT
+702 SLDAPLT
-709 QFFDNVMVNS
+709 QFFADVMVNS
-719 EDAAL
+719 EDVAL

>member
-23 DALQASVI
+23 DALQASVTE
-31 AQLTEADITFDSIK
+31 QLNEAEISFDSIK

-80 DAEGNLSKALRGS
+80 DAEGNPTRAAMGFAKGLGIEAS
-93 VSSNIPFENS
+93 
-103 QVLENFFRDSKDEKS
+103 
-118 NRNFKELIDKIN
+118 ELITINTDKGDYV
-130 KQGYKEV
+130 GY
-137 LEELNQ
+137 
-143 KSISFLTKYGIKISV
+143 
-158 SGTSKGSYISFEQ
+158 EQ
-171 TIQGQATTELLPAIF
+171 VIHGQATTELLAAIF

-221 AVIDATIQ
+221 TVIDATIQ
-229 GHQTANQ
+229 GHQTGTQ

-245 NYHEIAHAGN
+245 NYHEIAHAN
-255 YEQLLDGLKV
+255 DYEELLGGLKV

-650 AKSEVSVADNVDEA
+650 AKSEVSVADTVDEA

-673 LYGSVRQ
+673 LYASVLQ
-680 AQTAVQPLLEQADYT
+680 AQTAVKPMLEQADYT

>member
-1 MSTILFELGC
+1 MSIILFELGC

-23 DALQASVI
+23 DALQASVTE
-31 AQLTEADITFDSIK
+31 QLTTADITFDSIK
-45 AFAAPRRLALQIQ
+45 AFAAPRRLAIQIQ
-58 GISDKQPDRS
+58 GISDKQPDRT

-80 DAEGNLSKALRGS
+80 DAEGNPTRAAMGFAKGLGIEAS
-93 VSSNIPFENS
+93 
-103 QVLENFFRDSKDEKS
+103 
-118 NRNFKELIDKIN
+118 ELTTINTDK
-130 KQGYKEV
+130 GDYV
-137 LEELNQ
+137 
-143 KSISFLTKYGIKISV
+143 G
-158 SGTSKGSYISFEQ
+158 FEQ
-171 TIQGQATTELLPAIF
+171 TIRGQATTELLPAIF

-208 VRPVQWAVLMQDS
+208 VRPVQWAVLMQDDT
-221 AVIDATIQ
+221 VIDATIQ
-229 GHQTANQ
+229 GHQTGTQ

-245 NYHEIAHAGN
+245 DYHNIAHAN
-255 YEQLLDGLKV
+255 DYEELLSGLKV

-285 EVNADAIVP
+285 EVNSDAIVP

-315 EPRFLQVP
+315 EARFLQVP

-336 YFCLTDKAGKLQPY
+336 YFCLTDKNGKLQPY

-396 ESLKTRVFQDK
+396 ESLKNRVFQDK

-420 LAAFIAALMQQ
+420 LAAFIATLMQQ
-431 QGQQI
+431 QGH
-436 DIDET
+436 DINVDET

-473 LNNEPEAVAA
+473 LNDEPAAVAA

-496 VLPQTPIGICLA
+496 LLPQTPIGICLA

-570 GSKIEKMGDTFT
+570 GSKIAKMGDTFT

-593 AMYTEQGVSVDT
+593 AMYTEQGVNVDT

-642 NKRVANIL
+642 NKRVSNIL
-650 AKSEVSVADNVDEA
+650 AKSEVSVADTVDEA
-664 LLSESAEQS
+664 LLSESAEQN
-673 LYGSVRQ
+673 LYANVQQ
-680 AQTAVQPLLEQADYT
+680 AQTVVQPLLEQADYT

-709 QFFDNVMVNS
+709 QFFDQVMVNS

>member
-23 DALQASVI
+23 DALQASVTE
-31 AQLTEADITFDSIK
+31 QLNDAEIGFDSIK
-45 AFAAPRRLALQIQ
+45 AFAAPRRLAIQIE

-80 DAEGNLSKALRGS
+80 DADGNPTRAAMGFAKGLGIEAS
-93 VSSNIPFENS
+93 
-103 QVLENFFRDSKDEKS
+103 
-118 NRNFKELIDKIN
+118 ELITINTDKGDYV
-130 KQGYKEV
+130 GY
-137 LEELNQ
+137 
-143 KSISFLTKYGIKISV
+143 
-158 SGTSKGSYISFEQ
+158 EQ
-171 TIQGQATTELLPAIF
+171 VIHGQATTELLPKIF

-208 VRPVQWAVLMQDS
+208 VRPVQWAVLMQDD
-221 AVIDATIQ
+221 AVIGATIQ
-229 GHQTANQ
+229 GHQTGNQ

-245 NYHEIAHAGN
+245 EYHEITHAN
-255 YEQLLDGLKV
+255 DYEQLLDGLKV

-271 RQMLIK
+271 RQTLIN

-285 EVNADAIVP
+285 EVNADPIVP

-305 DFPIALRASF
+305 DFPIALRANF
-315 EPRFLQVP
+315 ELRFLQVP

-336 YFCLTDKAGKLQPY
+336 YFCLTDKEGKLQPY
-350 FIFITNIESKDPNQ
+350 FIFITNIESKNPNQ

-420 LAAFIAALMQQ
+420 LAAFIATLMQQ
-431 QGQQI
+431 QGR
-436 DIDET
+436 DINVDET
-441 VRAGILSKADLASS
+441 VRAAILSKADLASS

-473 LNNEPEAVAA
+473 LNDESEAVAA
-483 SLEEQYLPKFSGD
+483 SLQEQYLPKFSGD

-557 LVEQAIKGYSDAE
+557 LVEQAIKGYSTSE
-570 GSKIEKMGDTFT
+570 GSKIAKMGDTFT

-627 QAFSELS
+627 QTFSELP
-634 QASMLADS
+634 QAEKLADS

-650 AKSEVSVADNVDEA
+650 AKSEVSVADTVDEA
-664 LLSESAEQS
+664 LLSEPAEQA
-673 LYGSVRQ
+673 LYQAVQQ
-680 AQTAVQPLLEQADYT
+680 AQTAVKPLLETADYT
-695 QVLQTLA
+695 QVLQTLV
-702 SLDEPLT
+702 SLDAPLT
-709 QFFDNVMVNS
+709 QFFADVMVNS

>member
-23 DALQASVI
+23 DALQASVTE
-31 AQLTEADITFDSIK
+31 QLNEAEIGFDSIK
-45 AFAAPRRLALQIQ
+45 AFAAPRRLAIQIE

-80 DAEGNLSKALRGS
+80 DSDGNPTRAAMGFAKGLGIDAS
-93 VSSNIPFENS
+93 
-103 QVLENFFRDSKDEKS
+103 
-118 NRNFKELIDKIN
+118 ELITINTDKGDYV
-130 KQGYKEV
+130 GY
-137 LEELNQ
+137 
-143 KSISFLTKYGIKISV
+143 
-158 SGTSKGSYISFEQ
+158 EQ
-171 TIQGQATTELLPAIF
+171 IIQGQATTELLPTIF

-208 VRPVQWAVLMQDS
+208 VRPVQWAVLMQDDV
-221 AVIDATIQ
+221 VIDATIQ
-229 GHQTANQ
+229 GHQTGKQ

-245 NYHEIAHAGN
+245 DYHEITHAN
-255 YEQLLDGLKV
+255 DYEQLLDDLKV

-271 RQMLIK
+271 RQTLIK
-277 NQVKALAD
+277 NQVKTLAD
-285 EVNADAIVP
+285 EVNADPIVP

-305 DFPIALRASF
+305 DFPIALRANF
-315 EPRFLQVP
+315 EARFLQVP

-420 LAAFIAALMQQ
+420 LAAFIATLMQQ
-431 QGQQI
+431 QGRDI
-436 DIDET
+436 SIDET
-441 VRAGILSKADLASS
+441 VRAAILSKADLASS

-473 LNNEPEAVAA
+473 LNDEPEAVAA
-483 SLEEQYLPKFSGD
+483 SLQEQYLPKFSGD

-557 LVEQAIKGYSDAE
+557 LVEQAIKGYSTSE
-570 GSKIEKMGDTFT
+570 GSKIAKMGDTFT

-627 QAFSELS
+627 QTFSELP
-634 QASMLADS
+634 QAEELADS

-650 AKSEVSVADNVDEA
+650 AKSEVSVADTVDEA
-664 LLSESAEQS
+664 LLSEPAEQT
-673 LYGSVRQ
+673 LYQAVQQ
-680 AQTAVQPLLEQADYT
+680 AQMAVKPLLETADYT
-695 QVLQTLA
+695 QVLQTLV
-702 SLDEPLT
+702 SLDAPLSD
-709 QFFDNVMVNS
+709 FFADVMVNS

>member
-23 DALQASVI
+23 DALQASVTE
-31 AQLTEADITFDSIK
+31 QLNEAEIGFDSIK
-45 AFAAPRRLALQIQ
+45 AFAAPRRLALQIE
-58 GISDKQPDRS
+58 GISEKQPDRT
-68 EQKRGPAIKAAF
+68 EEKRGPAIKAAF
-80 DAEGNLSKALRGS
+80 DSDGNPTRAAMGFAKGLGVDAS
-93 VSSNIPFENS
+93 
-103 QVLENFFRDSKDEKS
+103 
-118 NRNFKELIDKIN
+118 ELITINTDKGDYV
-130 KQGYKEV
+130 GY
-137 LEELNQ
+137 
-143 KSISFLTKYGIKISV
+143 
-158 SGTSKGSYISFEQ
+158 EQ
-171 TIQGQATTELLPAIF
+171 TIQGQATTELLPTIF
-186 QTALDNLPIAKRM
+186 QTALDSLPIAKRM

-208 VRPVQWAVLMQDS
+208 VRPVQWAVLMQDD

-229 GHQTANQ
+229 GHQTGKQ

-245 NYHEIAHAGN
+245 DYHEITHAN
-255 YEQLLDGLKV
+255 DYEQLLDGLKV

-271 RQMLIK
+271 RQTLIK
-277 NQVKALAD
+277 NQVKTLAD
-285 EVNADAIVP
+285 EVNADPIVP

-305 DFPIALRASF
+305 DFPIALRANF

-407 LGTIWEKSERIAK
+407 LGTIWQKSERIAK
-420 LAAFIAALMQQ
+420 LAAFIATLMQQ
-431 QGQQI
+431 QGR
-436 DIDET
+436 DINVDET
-441 VRAGILSKADLASS
+441 VRAAILSKADLASS

-473 LNNEPEAVAA
+473 LNDEPEAVAA
-483 SLEEQYLPKFSGD
+483 SLQEQYLPKFSGD

-557 LVEQAIKGYSDAE
+557 LVEQAIKGYSTSE
-570 GSKIEKMGDTFT
+570 GSKIAKMGDTFT

-627 QAFSELS
+627 QTFSELP
-634 QASMLADS
+634 QAEKLADS

-650 AKSEVSVADNVDEA
+650 AKSEVNVADTVDEA
-664 LLSESAEQS
+664 LLSEPAEQT
-673 LYGSVRQ
+673 LYQAVQQ
-680 AQTAVQPLLEQADYT
+680 AQMAVKPLLETADYT
-695 QVLQTLA
+695 QVLQTLV
-702 SLDEPLT
+702 SLDAPLT
-709 QFFDNVMVNS
+709 QFFADVMVNS

>member
-11 EELPPKSLKPLR
+11 EELPPKSLKTLR
-23 DALQASVI
+23 DALQASVTE
-31 AQLTEADITFDSIK
+31 QLNELDISFDSIK
-45 AFAAPRRLALQIQ
+45 AFAAPRRLALQIE
-58 GISDKQPDRS
+58 GISEKQPDRT
-68 EQKRGPAIKAAF
+68 EEKRGPAIKAAF
-80 DAEGNLSKALRGS
+80 DADGNPTRAAMGFAKGLGIEAS
-93 VSSNIPFENS
+93 
-103 QVLENFFRDSKDEKS
+103 
-118 NRNFKELIDKIN
+118 ELTTINTDKGDYV
-130 KQGYKEV
+130 GYV
-137 LEELNQ
+137 
-143 KSISFLTKYGIKISV
+143 
-158 SGTSKGSYISFEQ
+158 Q
-171 TIQGQATTELLPAIF
+171 TVQGQATTELLPAIF
-186 QTALDNLPIAKRM
+186 QTALDNLPIVKRM

-208 VRPVQWAVLMQDS
+208 VRPVQWVVLMQDS
-221 AVIDATIQ
+221 TVIDATIQ
-229 GHQTANQ
+229 GHQTGNQ

-245 NYHEIAHAGN
+245 EYHTITHAN
-255 YEQLLDGLKV
+255 DYEQLLNGLKV
-265 VADFDK
+265 VVDFDK
-271 RQMLIK
+271 RQAFIN
-277 NQVKALAD
+277 NQVQALAA

-294 QDLLDEVTALV
+294 QSLLDEVTALV

-350 FIFITNIESKDPNQ
+350 FIFITNIQSKDPNQ

-496 VLPQTPIGICLA
+496 VLPKTAVGICLA

-514 TLVGIFAIDQAPTG
+514 TLVGIFAIGQAPTG

-557 LVEQAIKGYSDAE
+557 LVEQAIKGYSSSD
-570 GSKIEKMGDTFT
+570 GSKIAKMGDTFT

-627 QAFSELS
+627 QTFSELP

-650 AKSEVSVADNVDEA
+650 AKSEGAVADEVNA
-664 LLSESAEQS
+664 SLLTEDAEKL
-673 LYGSVRQ
+673 LYQTVQQ
-680 AQTAVQPLLEQADYT
+680 AQLDVMPLLDTANYT
-695 QVLQTLA
+695 QVLQTLV
-702 SLDEPLT
+702 SLDAPLT
-709 QFFDNVMVNS
+709 QFFVDVMVNS
-719 EDAAL
+719 EDPAL
-724 KNNRLALLKQVRAL
+724 KANRLALLKQVRAL

>member
-229 GHQTANQ
+229 GYQTANQ

-612 NPHMPLDFDQRIRAV
+612 NPHMPLDFDQRIRAA

-650 AKSEVSVADNVDEA
+650 AKSEVSVADTVDES
-664 LLSESAEQS
+664 LLSEPAEQG
-673 LYGSVRQ
+673 LYASVLQ
-680 AQTAVQPLLEQADYT
+680 AQTAVKPLLEQADYT

-719 EDAAL
+719 EDADL

>member
-1 MSTILFELGC
+1 M
-11 EELPPKSLKPLR
+11 
-23 DALQASVI
+23 
-31 AQLTEADITFDSIK
+31 
-45 AFAAPRRLALQIQ
+45 ALQIQ

-80 DAEGNLSKALRGS
+80 DAEGNPTRAAMGFAKGLGIEAS
-93 VSSNIPFENS
+93 
-103 QVLENFFRDSKDEKS
+103 
-118 NRNFKELIDKIN
+118 ELITINTDKGDYV
-130 KQGYKEV
+130 GY
-137 LEELNQ
+137 
-143 KSISFLTKYGIKISV
+143 
-158 SGTSKGSYISFEQ
+158 EQ
-171 TIQGQATTELLPAIF
+171 VIHGQATTELLAAIF

-221 AVIDATIQ
+221 TIIDATIQ
-229 GHQTANQ
+229 GHQTGTQ

-245 NYHEIAHAGN
+245 NYHEIAHAN
-255 YEQLLDGLKV
+255 DYEELLGGLKV

-650 AKSEVSVADNVDEA
+650 AKSEVSVADNVDES
-664 LLSESAEQS
+664 LLSEPAEQS
-673 LYGSVRQ
+673 LYASVLQ
-680 AQTAVQPLLEQADYT
+680 AQTAVKPLLKQADYT

>member
-23 DALQASVI
+23 DALQTSVTE
-31 AQLTEADITFDSIK
+31 QLNEAEIGFDSIK
-45 AFAAPRRLALQIQ
+45 AFAAPRRLAIRIE

-80 DAEGNLSKALRGS
+80 DSDGNPTRAAMGFAKGLGIDAS
-93 VSSNIPFENS
+93 
-103 QVLENFFRDSKDEKS
+103 
-118 NRNFKELIDKIN
+118 ELITINTDKGDYV
-130 KQGYKEV
+130 GY
-137 LEELNQ
+137 
-143 KSISFLTKYGIKISV
+143 
-158 SGTSKGSYISFEQ
+158 EQ
-171 TIQGQATTELLPAIF
+171 IIQGQATTELLPTIF

-208 VRPVQWAVLMQDS
+208 VRPVQWAVLMQDD

-229 GHQTANQ
+229 GHQTGKQ

-245 NYHEIAHAGN
+245 DYHEITHAN
-255 YEQLLDGLKV
+255 DYEQLLDDLKV

-271 RQMLIK
+271 RQTLIK
-277 NQVKALAD
+277 NQVKTLAD
-285 EVNADAIVP
+285 EVNADPIVP

-305 DFPIALRASF
+305 DFPIALRANF
-315 EPRFLQVP
+315 EARFLQVP

-420 LAAFIAALMQQ
+420 LAAFIATLMQQ
-431 QGQQI
+431 QGR
-436 DIDET
+436 DINVDET
-441 VRAGILSKADLASS
+441 VRAAILSKADLASS

-473 LNNEPEAVAA
+473 LNDEPEAVAA
-483 SLEEQYLPKFSGD
+483 SLQEQYLPKFSGD

-557 LVEQAIKGYSDAE
+557 LVEQAIKGYSTSE
-570 GSKIEKMGDTFT
+570 GSKIAKMGDTFT

-627 QAFSELS
+627 QTFSELP
-634 QASMLADS
+634 QAEKLADS

-650 AKSEVSVADNVDEA
+650 AKSEVSVADTVDEA
-664 LLSESAEQS
+664 LLSEPAEQA
-673 LYGSVRQ
+673 LYQAIQQ
-680 AQTAVQPLLEQADYT
+680 AQTAVKPLLETADYT
-695 QVLQTLA
+695 QVLQTLV
-702 SLDEPLT
+702 SLDAPLSD
-709 QFFDNVMVNS
+709 FFADVMVNS

>member
-23 DALQASVI
+23 DALQASVTE
-31 AQLTEADITFDSIK
+31 QLNEADISFDSMK
-45 AFAAPRRLALQIQ
+45 AFAAPRRLALQIE
-58 GISDKQPDRS
+58 GISDKQPDRT
-68 EQKRGPAIKAAF
+68 EEKRGPAIKAAF
-80 DAEGNLSKALRGS
+80 DADGNPTRAAMGFAKGLGIEASDLTTI
-93 VSSNIPFENS
+93 NT
-103 QVLENFFRDSKDEKS
+103 
-118 NRNFKELIDKIN
+118 DKGDYV
-130 KQGYKEV
+130 GYV
-137 LEELNQ
+137 
-143 KSISFLTKYGIKISV
+143 
-158 SGTSKGSYISFEQ
+158 Q

-186 QTALDNLPIAKRM
+186 QAALDNLPIAKRM
-199 RSGASRNEF
+199 RSGSSRNEF
-208 VRPVQWAVLMQDS
+208 VRPVQWVVLMQDS

-229 GHQTANQ
+229 GHQTSNQ

-245 NYHEIAHAGN
+245 DYHTIAHAN
-255 YEQLLDGLKV
+255 DYEQLLEGLKV

-271 RQMLIK
+271 RQAFIN
-277 NQVKALAD
+277 NQVQALAA

-294 QDLLDEVTALV
+294 QSLLDEVTALV

-336 YFCLTDKAGKLQPY
+336 YFCLTDKEGKLQPY

-420 LAAFIAALMQQ
+420 LAAFIGALMQQ

-441 VRAGILSKADLASS
+441 VRAAILSKADLASS

-496 VLPQTPIGICLA
+496 ILPQTPIGICLA

-557 LVEQAIKGYSDAE
+557 LVEQAIKNYSTAD

-582 QVMAFLNSRYR
+582 KVIAFLNSRYR

-627 QAFSELS
+627 QTFSELP

-650 AKSEVSVADNVDEA
+650 AKSEGTVADQVDA
-664 LLSESAEQS
+664 SLLTEDAEKS
-673 LYGSVRQ
+673 LYE
-680 AQTAVQPLLEQADYT
+680 AVQKAQSNVTPLLETANYT
-695 QVLQTLA
+695 QILQTLV

-709 QFFDNVMVNS
+709 QFFADVMVNS

-724 KNNRLALLKQVRAL
+724 KANRLALLKQVRAL

>member
-1 MSTILFELGC
+1 
-11 EELPPKSLKPLR
+11 ELPPKSLKPLR

-58 GISDKQPDRS
+58 GISNKQPDRS

-80 DAEGNLSKALRGS
+80 DADGNPTRAAMGFAKGLGIEAS
-93 VSSNIPFENS
+93 
-103 QVLENFFRDSKDEKS
+103 
-118 NRNFKELIDKIN
+118 ELITINTDKGDYV
-130 KQGYKEV
+130 GY
-137 LEELNQ
+137 
-143 KSISFLTKYGIKISV
+143 
-158 SGTSKGSYISFEQ
+158 EQ
-171 TIQGQATTELLPAIF
+171 VIHGQATTELLAAIF

-221 AVIDATIQ
+221 TVIDATIQ
-229 GHQTANQ
+229 GHQTGTQ

-245 NYHEIAHAGN
+245 DYHEIAHAN
-255 YEQLLDGLKV
+255 DYEELLGSLKV

-305 DFPIALRASF
+305 DFPIALRARF

-441 VRAGILSKADLASS
+441 VRAGILSKADLTSS

-650 AKSEVSVADNVDEA
+650 AKSEVSVADNVDES
-664 LLSESAEQS
+664 LLSEPAEQG
-673 LYGSVRQ
+673 LYASVLQ
-680 AQTAVQPLLEQADYT
+680 AQTAVKPLLEQADYT